1 MITRATDAD
10 AFIQDG
16 KLDVVFVAR
25 TLLTHPH
32 WPVLAARELNV
43 SQPETV
49 LPVPYAYWLQNSAG

>member
-1 MITRATDAD
+1 
-10 AFIQDG
+10 
-16 KLDVVFVAR
+16 VVFFAR

-32 WPVLAARELNV
+32 WPFLAARELNV